1 MQANLWKL
9 GWVFLYR
16 SFISFHC
23 SLSATMDPNL
33 LRECTQC
40 LLETADFIRNRTAA
54 VTSTMQTTTTTTS
67 SSTTVQAQPNSTTVR
82 SEHNQLFGYRPPAPS
97 RAPQNRGTR
106 CSPYTNVAIACASS
120 TWSRSFVCMVT
131 ARQQTPLSTSDRIDL
146 SLNGLG
152 GGGGEEVI
160 IPQRR
165 KHGRGAQNHT
175 CGLSIPNK
183 WFNNLFE

>member
-16 SFISFHC
+16 SFITFHC

-152 GGGGEEVI
+152 GGGRRSYHSPKKETW
-160 IPQRR
+160 QRCTKSYLR
-165 KHGRGAQNHT
+165 PFH
-175 CGLSIPNK
+175 S
-183 WFNNLFE
+183 